1 MPHGGHTIQ
10 SLTVQS
16 CGIEGPRARETS
28 VPGAKPRPDL
38 DDVLCCALH
47 STARAAVRANKPA
60 LDQFGF
66 TYPQCLVTEA
76 AVGQCADPA

>member
-1 MPHGGHTIQ
+1 M
-10 SLTVQS
+10 
-16 CGIEGPRARETS
+16 
-28 VPGAKPRPDL
+28 PGAKPRPDL

-47 STARAAVRANKPA
+47 STAQAAVRANKPA